1 MQRRWYI
8 VGAVVAGAALLGWA
22 VPAVVERHGAA
33 AAPPQ
38 PAGGP
43 PPVPVTEGVAEMRD
57 MPVYVRGIGSGQAY
71 NSVSVRSR
79 VDGQIVKVDFT
90 EGQNVK
96 AGDLLFEIDPRSFQA
111 AFKQATANKEKDQ
124 AALVSAQADLNRYT
138 QLVGHGFQTRQT
150 FDQQKALVG
159 QLEASIKADQAQ
171 IDAAQLNLQYAD
183 IRSPIDGRTGARL
196 VDIGNLVHAADNTS
210 LVTVTQVQPIF
221 VSFTVPQKEFDKIRA
236 SQRAGN
242 DLVEAVSES
251 DETPLAT
258 GRLTLI
264 DNQIDQATGTLH
276 LKATFENRDETL
288 WPGEFVTVRVV
299 VATRKNAVTVP
310 ARTVQNGPDGAYVF
324 VVKDDS
330 IVDMRPVEIT
340 DTENG
345 LAIIDRGLAAGE
357 RIVID
362 GQFRLEPG
370 TPVISQ
376 APTRPQGAK
385 PGS

>member
-8 VGAVVAGAALLGWA
+8 VGAVVAGAALFGWA

-79 VDGQIVKVDFT
+79 VDGQIVEVDFT

-96 AGDLLFEIDPRSFQA
+96 AGDLLFEIDPRPFQA

-276 LKATFENRDETL
+276 LKATFDNRDETL
-288 WPGEFVTVRVV
+288 WPGEFVNVRVV